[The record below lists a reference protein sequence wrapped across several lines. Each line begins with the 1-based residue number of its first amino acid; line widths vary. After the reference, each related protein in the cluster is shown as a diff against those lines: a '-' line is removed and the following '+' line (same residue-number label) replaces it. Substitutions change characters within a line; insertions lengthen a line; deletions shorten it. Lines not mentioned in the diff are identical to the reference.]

1 MENSLQKIIVRSLE
15 NSKVF
20 NIMQLDVQSSSN
32 IFDEMIIA
40 TGSST
45 RQVKAAC
52 RHVINDVKTHGGII
66 PIGVEG
72 EDVSEWVL
80 IDFGDIVIHIML
92 QSIREFYSL
101 ERLWSFGDI
110 CKKEIVPN
118 IDKTQSSQ
126 HSCK

>member
-1 MENSLQKIIVRSLE
+1 MENSLQKIIVSSLE
-15 NSKVF
+15 NAKVF
-20 NIMQLDVQSSSN
+20 NITRLDVQSSSN
-32 IFDEMIIA
+32 VFDEMIIA

-52 RHVINDVKTHGGII
+52 RHVISDVKTYGGII
-66 PIGVEG
+66 PIGIEG

-101 ERLWSFGDI
+101 ERLWSFSDI

-118 IDKTQSSQ
+118 MEKTKSSQ
-126 HSCK
+126 QSCK